1 MTPCP
6 FVIATSARA
15 GGNFLMDLLTSTG
28 KVGRV
33 VERLQPYRR
42 LELSDAEIE
51 LIFSKLYEEATLVSE
66 RTGHT
71 SPDWGLKV
79 DIRDLFVLEHYLRL
93 YDIKPRDVKWIWLKR
108 RDKAKQALS
117 YMKAIESGQWHLTIH
132 DSVED
137 FEKDKTQIDIDM
149 SYCRHV
155 MLKFFI
161 IEDTWSNFFRV
172 HGIEPHVLYYEDYID
187 ELTWG
192 STVAGIFD
200 FVGIPYELPLD
211 VSSEHI
217 RRSEN
222 VASSVYEELRNMT
235 SDFPW
240 HYTFFNVEKG

>member
-28 KVGRV
+28 KVGHV
-33 VERLQPYRR
+33 DERLQPYRR

-51 LIFSKLYEEATLVSE
+51 LIFSQLYEEATGGSLN
-66 RTGHT
+66 
-71 SPDWGLKV
+71 DWGMKV

-93 YDIKPRDVKWIWLKR
+93 YDIEPRDVKWIWLKR

-117 YMKAIESGQWHLTIH
+117 YMKAIESGQWHLTVH

-155 MLKFFI
+155 MLKFFL
-161 IEDTWSNFFRV
+161 IEDTWANFFRLYGV
-172 HGIEPHVLYYEDYID
+172 MPYLLYYEDFVD
-187 ELTWG
+187 ESKWL
-192 STVAGIFD
+192 STVQAVFD
-200 FVGIPYELPLD
+200 FIGVPYELPLA
-211 VSSEHI
+211 VSSEHV

-222 VASSVYEELRNMT
+222 IASSVYEELRNMT

-240 HYTFFNVEKG
+240 HYTFFNTSC